1 MKLRID
7 GLCGVLG
14 KYGNHYRRPIRRIRP
29 VILSIAV
36 ALSLPASCNL
46 FAPNTD
52 FVSFAS
58 VDSSR
63 YDTRNNPSWEMSD
76 APDGR
81 MYHIGRFWKSSGLFA
96 TELTYYDRSTME
108 RESTLTLETYP
119 TQSDYFAP
127 LSTIFIGS
135 STLYMLRYDSSTGK
149 VTEDRFSGV
158 GTTASPVKT
167 SRDVTTYATTYYD
180 FKAQYFR
187 DSAGTPTMA
196 VKTAD
201 GLELST
207 LDAQGNWGV
216 SETLG
221 VDPWTRMYFY
231 IEPSGV
237 SLIAG
242 KNGVYAKS
250 HGGAWAYRSGIG
262 DVIQFS
268 KTAGGIL
275 ATTSEGTIYGLSG
288 TELILVREETDD
300 SGKDLVTGMSLF
312 HDDGSLVLLRTSPYY
327 PPSRSVTSE
336 DRSRDVVIIV
346 GGTPTQHQ
354 DTVALKISAD
364 GTRTTQ
370 EIYTDSYVSETEPIQ
385 FRFSVIQDSYGHAV
399 LPLYGQ
405 HDSDSINWKKV
416 VVDWTK

>member
-14 KYGNHYRRPIRRIRP
+14 KYGNHYRRPIRRILP
-29 VILSIAV
+29 VLLSIAV
-36 ALSLPASCNL
+36 SLSLLASCNL

-58 VDSSR
+58 VDSGR
-63 YDTRNNPSWEMSD
+63 YDTRNNPSWEMSE

-96 TELTYYDRSTME
+96 TELTFYDRSTMDQDG
-108 RESTLTLETYP
+108 RLTLETYP
-119 TQSDYFAP
+119 TPPEGDYFAP

-135 STLYMLRYDSSTGK
+135 DTLYMLRYDSSTGK
-149 VTEDRFSGV
+149 VVEDRFSGV
-158 GTTASPVKT
+158 SIADPTAIPVKA
-167 SRDVTTYATTYYD
+167 SRDVYTYATTYYD

-187 DSAGTPTMA
+187 DSSGTPTLA

-201 GLELST
+201 GLALST
-207 LDAQGNWGV
+207 LDAGAWV
-216 SETLG
+216 VRETLTG
-221 VDPWTRMYFY
+221 DPWTRMRFY
-231 IEPSGV
+231 IESGGV

-242 KNGVYAKS
+242 KNGVYAKG
-250 HGGAWAYRSGIG
+250 HGGAWAYRSGVG

-288 TELILVREETDD
+288 TELILVRNEADD

-327 PPSRSVTSE
+327 PPSRAVTS
-336 DRSRDVVIIV
+336 D
-346 GGTPTQHQ
+346 
-354 DTVALKISAD
+354 
-364 GTRTTQ
+364 TRTP
-370 EIYTDSYVSETEPIQ
+370 S
-385 FRFSVIQDSYGHAV
+385 R
-399 LPLYGQ
+399 
-405 HDSDSINWKKV
+405 
-416 VVDWTK
+416 